1 MNMWRNLV
9 FLGVIVCLFGS
20 NVLAQEETT
29 ALQNALSTILCVVI
43 NLLIF
48 IAGGIAM
55 LIIILNGIKWIA
67 SGDDP
72 GALKQARQGIVHAIV
87 GLIVVL
93 VSIFMVST
101 VVSAAGQGY
110 HTISGC

>member
-1 MNMWRNLV
+1 MKKWGIIFIFLV
-9 FLGVIVCLFGS
+9 ALSVNGAAQGV
-20 NVLAQEETT
+20 TT
-29 ALQNALSTILCVVI
+29 IENALSSILCVII

-48 IAGGIAM
+48 IAGGIAI

-87 GLIVVL
+87 GLIIVL
-93 VSIFMVST
+93 VSIFIVTT
-101 VVSAAGQGY
+101 VVSASPSDY
-110 HTISGC
+110 TTISGCS